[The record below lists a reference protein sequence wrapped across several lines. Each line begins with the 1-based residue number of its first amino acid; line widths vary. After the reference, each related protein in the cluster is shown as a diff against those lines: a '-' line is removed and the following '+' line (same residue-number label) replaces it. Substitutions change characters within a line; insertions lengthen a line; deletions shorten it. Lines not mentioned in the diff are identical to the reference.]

1 MAYAYSDLIKE
12 SGEELLC
19 KQRSSSKV
27 IVFQRLQMLRL
38 LKSSRA
44 NTLVAAA
51 PLVGATERSLQR
63 WWKQYR
69 QQGLQSLLE
78 VAPTRQSRLSQEKA
92 G

>member
-1 MAYAYSDLIKE
+1 MAYANSELIKE

-63 WWKQYR
+63 W
-69 QQGLQSLLE
+69 
-78 VAPTRQSRLSQEKA
+78 
-92 G
+92 